1 MNMIASINMSSE
13 SVDLLKR
20 RGLSDQ
26 QVSSFA
32 ELLDEAHTQQ
42 EKNISAKQV
51 LSNMT
56 ADELQLLQKATSLA
70 EPIKIGSL
78 SKESSINLLAQPD
91 RTGLVDLNNDGIV
104 EVGAAKNIVFPPVN
118 APAHIKA
125 AWEEAT
131 AHLSEQDKMTLEFH
145 SHFLTHGVLV
155 DDKSAKVPLSPEE
168 QWSPEGIKQ
177 WLIDARSA
185 LDFSVQH
192 GGWTHSN
199 LIQQDFYDRFET
211 ALSA

>member
-1 MNMIASINMSSE
+1 MIASINMSNE
-13 SVDLLKR
+13 SIDLLKR
-20 RGLSDQ
+20 RGLSEQ
-26 QVSSFA
+26 QVNSFS
-32 ELLDEAHTQQ
+32 ELLDEANEQQ
-42 EKNISAKQV
+42 KRHISAKQI
-51 LSNMT
+51 LLNMT
-56 ADELQLLQKATSLA
+56 ASELTLLQKATSLA

-78 SKESSINLLAQPD
+78 SKEGSINLLAQPD

-118 APAHIKA
+118 APARIKA

-131 AHLSEQDKMTLEFH
+131 VHLSEQDKMTLEFH
-145 SHFLTHGVLV
+145 SHFLTHGVMIG
-155 DDKSAKVPLSPEE
+155 DQSARDPLSPTE
-168 QWSPEGIKQ
+168 QWSAEGIKQ

-199 LIQQDFYDRFET
+199 LIQKDFYERFEA
-211 ALSA
+211 ALVT